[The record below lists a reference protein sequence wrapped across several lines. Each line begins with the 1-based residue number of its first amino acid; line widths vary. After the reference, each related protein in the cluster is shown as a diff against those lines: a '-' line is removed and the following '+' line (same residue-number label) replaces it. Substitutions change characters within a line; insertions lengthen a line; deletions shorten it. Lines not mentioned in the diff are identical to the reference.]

1 MKRFLVLS
9 LAALSFLTVS
19 ALGAQTAVARLFCL
33 SLQFKTGH
41 DESGLHSL
49 ELSTIDAGINGELAP
64 DFNPFASF
72 SHITFFELHDP
83 TGLDPIPGALSVD
96 VPFDADVNDNG
107 FPDFFEVSQGVFSV
121 TSGIFNS
128 PGGRGTVQLAWSRA
142 VGSKTGTCVLQLNLT
157 GTGSLGR
164 FTHEFDL
171 LEYAGLAAYT
181 PGTNAVSGT
190 LDLMQSG
197 DPGSTLK
204 GPFMFTKGTGT
215 NRFDELVFQPS
226 VWTNSMMQRLVSFT
240 NDFLRESIYPTNYF
254 GYTDFVDGDL
264 TTPEVD
270 YPTWFLSIDDL
281 NDADGDGIPD
291 FSDDPRSTGQP
302 SPSLTLKLGTTNLFF
317 SVSGAVVQL
326 HELQQATSL
335 AAPDWQTVS
344 SVTLA
349 SDPEIITLPLPSGG
363 AAFWRV
369 RAP

>member
-1 MKRFLVLS
+1 
-9 LAALSFLTVS
+9 
-19 ALGAQTAVARLFCL
+19 
-33 SLQFKTGH
+33 
-41 DESGLHSL
+41 
-49 ELSTIDAGINGELAP
+49 
-64 DFNPFASF
+64 
-72 SHITFFELHDP
+72 
-83 TGLDPIPGALSVD
+83 
-96 VPFDADVNDNG
+96 
-107 FPDFFEVSQGVFSV
+107 
-121 TSGIFNS
+121 
-128 PGGRGTVQLAWSRA
+128 
-142 VGSKTGTCVLQLNLT
+142 
-157 GTGSLGR
+157 
-164 FTHEFDL
+164 
-171 LEYAGLAAYT
+171 
-181 PGTNAVSGT
+181 
-190 LDLMQSG
+190 
-197 DPGSTLK
+197 
-204 GPFMFTKGTGT
+204 
-215 NRFDELVFQPS
+215 
-226 VWTNSMMQRLVSFT
+226 MMQRLVSFT

-317 SVSGAVVQL
+317 SVSGAVGQL